1 MENIK
6 FYKINEPFGEFSNF
20 APFGLFDVS
29 GLYWPTSEQSFQAH
43 KFEQKEFGEEIR
55 LLSNPKAAALD
66 DAYDAVRNGL
76 GKAVKGTWNTVASW
90 FGGGLKH
97 A

>member
-1 MENIK
+1 MNLLV
-6 FYKINEPFGEFSNF
+6 NF
-20 APFGLFDVS
+20 QIFLPMDFLMTLVYIGRQVS
-29 GLYWPTSEQSFQAH
+29 IIFKLKNLSLKSLV
-43 KFEQKEFGEEIR
+43 KKIR

-76 GKAVKGTWNTVASW
+76 GKAVKGTWNSVTSW
-90 FGGGLKH
+90 FGGGAKY

>member
-29 GLYWPTSEQSFQAH
+29 GLYWPISEHYFQAQ
-43 KFEQKEFGEEIR
+43 KFEQKEFREKIR

-66 DAYDAVRNGL
+66 DAVRNGL
-76 GKAVKGTWNTVASW
+76 GKAVKGTWNTVVSW
-90 FGGGLKH
+90 FRGGLKH

>member
-20 APFGLFDVS
+20 SPYGFFDDS
-29 GLYWPTSEQSFQAH
+29 GLYWPTSEHYFQAR
-43 KFEQKEFGEEIR
+43 KFEQKELREKIR

-76 GKAVKGTWNTVASW
+76 GKAVKGTWNSVTSW
-90 FGGGLKH
+90 FGGGAKY